1 MVHRTPEVRATIF
14 NSDSIKPIYI
24 QIAEWLEAE
33 ILNGNLTEDERIYS
47 QYQLA
52 EIFTINPATAA
63 KGLNL
68 LADEGIVY
76 KKRGLGMFVSPHAQ
90 SYILKKRKNQI
101 LNQMIRDLVD
111 EAVRLGVKKKD
122 LMRMIE
128 QAHPGEEER
137 DHGASGGGLEPCEE
151 SCELGREGEEEE

>member
-1 MVHRTPEVRATIF
+1 MARRVSEVRATIL

-33 ILNGNLTEDERIYS
+33 ILNGNLAEDERIYS

-76 KKRGLGMFVSPHAQ
+76 KKRGLGMFVSPHAK

-101 LNQMIRDLVD
+101 LDQMIRDLVD
-111 EAVRLGVKKKD
+111 EAVRLGVRKKE
-122 LMRMIE
+122 LMEMIE
-128 QAHPGEEER
+128 GSLESREER
-137 DHGASGGGLEPCEE
+137 QKTSG
-151 SCELGREGEEEE
+151 EGEAES

>member
-1 MVHRTPEVRATIF
+1 MRAIIL

-33 ILNGNLTEDERIYS
+33 ILKGNLIEDERIYS

-76 KKRGLGMFVSPHAQ
+76 KKRGLGMFVSPHAK
-90 SYILKKRKNQI
+90 SYILQKRKNQI
-101 LNQMIRDLVD
+101 LGQMIRDLVD
-111 EAVRLGVKKKD
+111 EAVRLGVRKTE
-122 LMRMIE
+122 LLEMIE
-128 QAHPGEEER
+128 LTYQEADDR
-137 DHGASGGGLEPCEE
+137 
-151 SCELGREGEEEE
+151 GREAGGEEEEKQ